1 MKKFIA
7 GLSALALAGMM
18 TMSVSADTTIAPDP
32 DNMPAPKPGSAGLE
46 VSYDVSP
53 TYTVTIPA
61 AVELS
66 PTETQTKNITAT
78 DVKLEQGAKIVVTLD
93 SASNT
98 ESGSTFNAKIGDST
112 ANYTISAGGANVEVG
127 GKVAEFDT
135 KDGDQSAALTFSKA
149 EGATYAGK
157 HTEQLTFGIAV
168 KDAAAEPAAPAVLKM
183 VTITNS
189 DYPKKTINNTNLDP
203 IDTGLVTVTFDNKG
217 DNCGNDHD
225 ENGWYFYGNNATLT
239 VTPSK
244 PDMEIAKVV
253 FYTKNGSAELTNAP
267 FTVYSY
273 FYSMYT
279 APNRGGTCFNDWGI
293 TKIEVYYK

>member
-7 GLSALALAGMM
+7 GLSALALAGMI

-112 ANYTISAGGANVEVG
+112 ATYSISAGGANIEVG

-135 KDGDQSAALTFSKA
+135 KDGEQSAALTFSKA

-168 KDAAAEPAAPAVLKM
+168 EDAAAEPAASSALAPLMNNGAVM
-183 VTITNS
+183 VVEFEIDYDGNIVTEQYEIVNS
-189 DYPKKTINNTNLDP
+189 N
-203 IDTGLVTVTFDNKG
+203 GTFEISKAISSAYG
-217 DNCGNDHD
+217 DLTDAVKSLISFTE
-225 ENGWYFYGNNATLT
+225 ENGVISMQSGNAILFDTVNDKVISTLFADSASLAKLT
-239 VTPSK
+239 VNGIDVTDK
-244 PDMEIAKVV
+244 LTVV
-253 FYTKNGSAELTNAP
+253 SE
-267 FTVYSY
+267 
-273 FYSMYT
+273 
-279 APNRGGTCFNDWGI
+279 
-293 TKIEVYYK
+293 

>member
-7 GLSALALAGMM
+7 GLSALALAGMI

-112 ANYTISAGGANVEVG
+112 ANYTISAGSANVEVG

-168 KDAAAEPAAPAVLKM
+168 KDAAE
-183 VTITNS
+183 VT
-189 DYPKKTINNTNLDP
+189 P
-203 IDTGLVTVTFDNKG
+203 
-217 DNCGNDHD
+217 
-225 ENGWYFYGNNATLT
+225 LT
-239 VTPSK
+239 VTLRGEGIDPVILEYEEDDTWQ
-244 PDMEIAKVV
+244 DMLNRYSDILSISHWSNGVAAVDIIKCSGKELKHADSTHLFTCVIVSDKVV
-253 FYTKNGSAELTNAP
+253 DYDLESYTLT
-267 FTVYSY
+267 
-273 FYSMYT
+273 
-279 APNRGGTCFNDWGI
+279 
-293 TKIEVYYK
+293 